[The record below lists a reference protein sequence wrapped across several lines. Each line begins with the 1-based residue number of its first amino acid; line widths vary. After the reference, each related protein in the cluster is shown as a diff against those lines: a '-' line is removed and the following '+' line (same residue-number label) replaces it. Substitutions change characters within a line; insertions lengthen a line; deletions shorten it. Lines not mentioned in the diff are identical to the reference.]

1 MLIFLM
7 GTEGTLSVQ
16 PESHLPL
23 LSCLLPDSLLASTVP
38 LFSRQN
44 SLCVDREGL
53 PEGTEED
60 ICEEELALVMRSK
73 CSVGK
78 GHTPA
83 PEGYKGTR
91 EPKPCSLPN
100 ITSYSLTIREAS
112 SSSSFLACGSPSI
125 LIRLLFSLSGGMRT
139 DTLYRSLILLTSRLG
154 LW

>member
-1 MLIFLM
+1 M

-16 PESHLPL
+16 PESHLLL
-23 LSCLLPDSLLASTVP
+23 LSGLLPDSLLASTVP

-100 ITSYSLTIREAS
+100 ITSYSPTIREAS
-112 SSSSFLACGSPSI
+112 SSSSFLACGTPCGSPSI
-125 LIRLLFSLSGGMRT
+125 PIRLLFSLSGGMRT
-139 DTLYRSLILLTSRLG
+139 DTLYRSLIPLTSRQG